1 MKRIP
6 SFLCAFLI
14 LALILIVLPV
24 DPGAGESQLSQVVF
38 AVTKTVDTDDGMCDS
53 DCSLREAIIAANM
66 AAGESLILL
75 PPGIYTL
82 SIPGIDEDA
91 AATGDLDITSNVT
104 LRGSGAALTIIDGG
118 QIDRVFHIT
127 DSTAVVTIE
136 KVTVQNGG
144 GFYGMIFGAGI
155 ANYGTLTL
163 RSVTVKNNL
172 ANGGGAQGIVA
183 GGGVAN
189 NKSLSIFDS
198 TISANTAL
206 GGANGGGGLYNSY
219 EGAMSLLNTTVS
231 GNTTTAAGGG
241 IFSMGSLSINS
252 STISGNSSSDSAGLW
267 VLRETDVFSTI
278 IAGNSPGPNCKTY
291 AGYTITSLGRNL
303 DSGSTCA
310 FTAPGDLNNND
321 PRLGPLQNN
330 GGQTYTHALQPGSP
344 ALNAAG
350 TAGCPSKDQRGFSR
364 PQGPA
369 CDIGAFEAAAAA
381 PQLQLDFTGG
391 APGSFFTLTGSAFPP
406 ESHAVLTI
414 NGHIFPEPV
423 LTSPAGEFLLL
434 LDTSQAG
441 PGYYMLT
448 VWVGESA
455 SAIFHL
461 EDGLPLH
468 PQDGDGPVF
477 PLPGGIAYAPPLYLP
492 LVVR

>member
-1 MKRIP
+1 MNGCSPYLRIG
-6 SFLCAFLI
+6 LC
-14 LALILIVLPV
+14 LALLLSVLA
-24 DPGAGESQLSQVVF
+24 GASVAHSAGPALVEF
-38 AVTKTVDTDDGMCDS
+38 TVTKTADTNDGICDS
-53 DCSLREAIIAANM
+53 DCSLREAVIAANM

-104 LRGSGAALTIIDGG
+104 LCGSGAALTIVDGG
-118 QIDRVFHIT
+118 QIDRVFHIA

-136 KVTVQNGG
+136 NVTVQNGG

-155 ANYGTLTL
+155 ANYGALTL

-172 ANGGGAQGIVA
+172 ANGGAQGIVA

-189 NKSLSIFDS
+189 HKSVSIFDS

-241 IFSMGSLSINS
+241 IFSMGSLSITS
-252 STISGNSSSDSAGLW
+252 STISGNSSNDSAGLW
-267 VLRETDVFSTI
+267 VLRETDIFSTI
-278 IAGNSPGPNCKTY
+278 IAGNSPGPNCKTLD
-291 AGYTITSLGRNL
+291 GYTITSLGRNL

-310 FTAPGDLNNND
+310 FSSPGDLINSD

-350 TAGCPSKDQRGFSR
+350 TAGCPPKDQRGLSR

-381 PQLQLDFTGG
+381 PQILLDYTDG
-391 APGSFFTLTGSAFPP
+391 APGSFFTLTGLGYPP

-414 NGHIFPEPV
+414 NGHVFTEPV
-423 LTSPAGEFLLL
+423 LTSPEGEFRLL
-434 LDTSQAG
+434 LDTSQSG
-441 PGYYMLT
+441 SGYYMLT

-455 SAIFHL
+455 SALFHL

-468 PQDGDGPVF
+468 PQDGEGPVY

-492 LVVR
+492 LVIR